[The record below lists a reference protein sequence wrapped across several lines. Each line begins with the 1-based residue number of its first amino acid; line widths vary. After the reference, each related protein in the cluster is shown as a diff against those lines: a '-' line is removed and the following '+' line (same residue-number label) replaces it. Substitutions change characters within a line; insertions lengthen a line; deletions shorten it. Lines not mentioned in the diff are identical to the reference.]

1 MHIFFLTNITSVTDV
16 IQRSCKAVHC
26 VYFVY
31 FINVCHRLWP
41 KSCLRL
47 YPWRH
52 LLWWHTAN
60 GGGCLNVCMCDSVCK
75 VLSNV
80 GSNID
85 IWILSGVSLLTE
97 TCCFCCWCCWW
108 WQHWHVCMC
117 YSHFYAH
124 LSLCIL
130 IFHVACEWMSHSQ
143 ATCTHNGNNTSAFR
157 ELWQKNAWV
166 YRKLCL
172 HLVIM
177 EITTNLV
184 LHGT

>member
-1 MHIFFLTNITSVTDV
+1 M
-16 IQRSCKAVHC
+16 
-26 VYFVY
+26 Y

-52 LLWWHTAN
+52 LLWWHAPN
-60 GGGCLNVCMCDSVCK
+60 GGCLNGCMCDSVYK
-75 VLSNV
+75 VVSHV

-97 TCCFCCWCCWW
+97 TCCCCCWCCWW

-124 LSLCIL
+124 LSLCIQQSLGVL

-143 ATCTHNGNNTSAFR
+143 ATCTHDGNNTSAFR
-157 ELWQKNAWV
+157 ELWEKKLESTESFV
-166 YRKLCL
+166 YTLSLWR
-172 HLVIM
+172 
-177 EITTNLV
+177 
-184 LHGT
+184 